1 LEFGSELIDVGPN
14 LESLLF
20 AFGLGTIIGVGI
32 LRFLSEL
39 TLVAIQ

>member
-1 LEFGSELIDVGPN
+1 LIDVGPN
-14 LESLLF
+14 LVSLLC

-32 LRFLSEL
+32 LSFLSEL